1 MMCVPNWLLR
11 APDAAYNYTMPRVD
25 GLGLASDDPRF
36 P

>member
-25 GLGLASDDPRF
+25 GLGLASGDPRF